1 MHWGQC
7 FLGVLLACL
16 VAMATA
22 DPKPL
27 DVGGAYH
34 EVEAHNI
41 RPAHTGPNLGGTNG
55 GGGNIAGEVCGLSS
69 GKHAADRGV
78 ERVTR
83 QC

>member
-1 MHWGQC
+1 MGV
-7 FLGVLLACL
+7 FLAACM

-41 RPAHTGPNLGGTNG
+41 HPTHTGLNLGGTNG
-55 GGGNIAGEVCGLSS
+55 GDGISRERSECCRS
-69 GKHAADRGV
+69 GSTQQAEGSR
-78 ERVTR
+78 E
-83 QC
+83 